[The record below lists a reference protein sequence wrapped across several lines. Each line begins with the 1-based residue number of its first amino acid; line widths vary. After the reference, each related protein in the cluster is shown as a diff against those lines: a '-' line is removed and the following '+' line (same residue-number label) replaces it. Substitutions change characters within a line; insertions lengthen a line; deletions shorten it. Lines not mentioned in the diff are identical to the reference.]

1 MTDRDDSLQPDPPND
16 QPRSELPQRGSGGST
31 PMPRPDSTGDT
42 HVTAGH
48 TDSDA
53 TTVFRRADRP
63 EFTPDDDRGDVPSA
77 ADTEAYSDYQG
88 RSPMRQTETG
98 QNETGSDETRAFPQ
112 QYPAPQ
118 AYAPNQQAY
127 GSSEPYASSP
137 ETSEATAQHGYAE
150 PGAPTTSDYNPNQ
163 SGLFSPQGAQQP
175 VRVDVAPS
183 KTRVGHNLLGALIGL
198 VFVAGAAAIFALA
211 FKNYNGMLQMGT
223 GHKPAFIGIAV
234 ILAVPALM
242 AGWAP
247 AAAWFPGIVLV
258 LGIGIAMFSGS
269 LSRTYA
275 HWSTSLFG
283 TPVAA
288 TYLLSWGL
296 VAGWVLLL
304 AGIGA
309 QMARRSAT
317 TAAMDRVVHH

>member
-16 QPRSELPQRGSGGST
+16 QPLSELPQRGSGGST

-42 HVTAGH
+42 NVTAGH

-53 TTVFRRADRP
+53 STVFRRADRSG
-63 EFTPDDDRGDVPSA
+63 FAPDDDRGDVPNA
-77 ADTEAYSDYQG
+77 ADTAAYSDYQG
-88 RSPMRQTETG
+88 RLPTRQAETA
-98 QNETGSDETRAFPQ
+98 QDETGSAETRAFPQ
-112 QYPAPQ
+112 QYSAPQ
-118 AYAPNQQAY
+118 AYASNQQAY
-127 GSSEPYASSP
+127 GSSSEPYASPLEMSD
-137 ETSEATAQHGYAE
+137 ATAQRGYAE
-150 PGAPTTSDYNPNQ
+150 SGAPVTSGNPNQ

-175 VRVDVAPS
+175 VRVDVAPP

-211 FKNYNGMLQMGT
+211 FKNYNGMQQMGT
-223 GHKPAFIGIAV
+223 GHKLAFIGIAV
-234 ILAVPALM
+234 ILAVPALL

-283 TPVAA
+283 TPAAA

-296 VAGWVLLL
+296 VAGSVLLL

-309 QMARRSAT
+309 QMARRSAS
-317 TAAMDRVVHH
+317 TAAMDRIVNH